1 MGIQIK
7 DKEFILF
14 LRQDQLQQRII
25 QIGAKIAQD
34 FEGKDIVLLGVLNGS
49 FIFFAD
55 LCRSIDLPITCSFVK
70 LSSYEGTES
79 SEKVTSLIGIQEN
92 LQNKNV
98 LIIEDIVDTGISMKY
113 MLEQISGL
121 NPSSISIVTLLFKPE
136 AFRFNYPI
144 DYVGFEI
151 PNKFVVGYGLDYDG
165 LGRNLPDIYQLD
177 TP

>member
-1 MGIQIK
+1 MNIKIK
-7 DKEFILF
+7 DKNFIPF
-14 LRQDQLQQRII
+14 LKRDQLLERVA
-25 QIGAKIAQD
+25 QIGAKIGQD
-34 FEGKDIVLLGVLNGS
+34 YAGEELVLIGVLNGS

-55 LCRSIDLPITCSFVK
+55 LCRFIDLPLTCSFVK

-79 SEKVTSLIGIQEN
+79 SEKVKSIIGIKEN
-92 LQNKNV
+92 LNKKNV

-113 MLEQISGL
+113 MLEQISVL
-121 NPSSISIVTLLFKPE
+121 NPNSISIATLLHKPE

-144 DYVGFEI
+144 DYVCFEI

-165 LGRNLPDIYQLD
+165 FGRNLPDIYQLD